1 MDKWYVKNTAGRV
14 FGPIDLATLKSWVK
28 DGRVEPL
35 AGISNDLTNW
45 MLAPLK
51 PELEMNWVVENNPGQ
66 FYGPTHRNVVED
78 LVKMGTLSRDAR
90 FFQDDRG
97 AGTDRLRALEAALA
111 AKDQELSRRD
121 VVYAEAQRQAAKR
134 DLALA
139 AAQRAVAQRDERIS
153 EAVAALAQRDGQI
166 DALSKALKAKE
177 GEVNRAAD
185 EVARMSAEVER
196 MALEMRRR
204 EAEVEDL
211 KRQLAESKEV
221 HQRAWKTEVIEPEV
235 VVDEMPP
242 PIARQAFGFG
252 QRAPQPTQQPGS
264 LADLE
269 RRAQEELARMGSAG
283 MQKMFR
289 FKK

>member
-1 MDKWYVKNTAGRV
+1 M
-14 FGPIDLATLKSWVK
+14 
-28 DGRVEPL
+28 
-35 AGISNDLTNW
+35 
-45 MLAPLK
+45 
-51 PELEMNWVVENNPGQ
+51 
-66 FYGPTHRNVVED
+66 
-78 LVKMGTLSRDAR
+78 
-90 FFQDDRG
+90 
-97 AGTDRLRALEAALA
+97 
-111 AKDQELSRRD
+111 
-121 VVYAEAQRQAAKR
+121 
-134 DLALA
+134 
-139 AAQRAVAQRDERIS
+139 
-153 EAVAALAQRDGQI
+153 AALAQRDGQI
-166 DALSKALKAKE
+166 DSLSKALKAKE

-211 KRQLAESKEV
+211 KRQLAESQEV